1 MQEKKK
7 YSNMEIYS
15 QNWYKIALEEQV
27 FTTGNPKF
35 LDFLKQYKPKSL
47 WGLAA
52 EALKSPSFE
61 DFEYN
66 FLGQIKHGT
75 YWHITDNPNF
85 TIDPLK
91 GPRDMSSMA
100 IGKMTP
106 GALMVTTHLENWIPA
121 YPDRKYVAEIDMSAV
136 KPEDY
141 YQVKRGF
148 GNEFYVK
155 NPSKA
160 KVIRVI
166 SVEQALKIDRYRHGK
181 IPQSQEAL
189 KSFYDNV
196 WTNYRTFNES
206 ELV

>member
-1 MQEKKK
+1 M
-7 YSNMEIYS
+7 NF
-15 QNWYKIALEEQV
+15 NWYKIAQDQP
-27 FTTGNPKF
+27 FTTGEPDF
-35 LDFLKQYKPKSL
+35 LDFLKQYKPQSL
-47 WGLAA
+47 AGLAA
-52 EALKSPSFE
+52 EALKSPTFD
-61 DFEYN
+61 DFEHN

-100 IGKMTP
+100 TGEMTP
-106 GALMVTTHLENWIPA
+106 GALMITSHLENWIPE
-121 YPDRKYVAEIDMSAV
+121 YPNRKYVAEIDMSAV
-136 KPEDY
+136 DMSDY

-160 KVIRVI
+160 RVIRVI
-166 SVEQALKIDRYRHGK
+166 PVEQALKIDRYKHGK
-181 IPQSQEAL
+181 IPQSSEAL
-189 KSFYDNV
+189 KAFYKNV
-196 WTNYRTFNES
+196 WLDYVSFQNKKKQNEL